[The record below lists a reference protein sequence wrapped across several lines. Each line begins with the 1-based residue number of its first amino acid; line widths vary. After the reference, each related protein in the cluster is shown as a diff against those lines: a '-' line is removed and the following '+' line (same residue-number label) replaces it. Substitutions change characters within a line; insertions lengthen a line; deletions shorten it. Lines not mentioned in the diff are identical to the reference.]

1 MNRFYL
7 AYVKLYISIFIH
19 GNITLFSNVDLGV
32 SMTDT
37 PLGRAA
43 GGGRG
48 WINWREKRHFSP
60 VDRVDQ
66 KKSFMERN

>member
-32 SMTDT
+32 SMADN
-37 PLGRAA
+37 PPGKA
-43 GGGRG
+43 GGGG
-48 WINWREKRHFSP
+48 
-60 VDRVDQ
+60 
-66 KKSFMERN
+66 